1 MSPRPFSPQGTW
13 VAIDVE
19 TTGLDPQVDRI
30 IELGAVRFSGGAP
43 VASFG
48 SLVDPGR
55 PLPAAVVSLTG
66 LTDADLAGAPAIE
79 QVLPS
84 FATFVG
90 QDPLVGHNL
99 AFDLAFLEQAGRLGG
114 PGRDHDSPGDGGG
127 PPHCGTWVGRT
138 DQPDLDTLLLARILL
153 PGRPSYSL
161 PALLVEAGFGR
172 TDGEGH
178 RAAVDAL
185 AAGRLVLWLTEQGL
199 AYPEAAMAAAAGWL
213 EPAAAQ
219 FPGLVAFLAGLES
232 VRPEVQS
239 NPVTATRRSGAAGG
253 GKQTSGAEATASHP
267 EGPVPRGGVDELIDE
282 LFEANGRL
290 ATVIDDYER
299 RPEQTE
305 MSRAILRALGQG
317 THLAV
322 EAGTGIGKSLA
333 YLAPALA
340 AAEATGERVLISTNT
355 LTLQDQLTERDLPVL
370 AAALGRPVNFAVL
383 KGRANYLCRRKWH
396 ELLGASLT
404 ADPVERVLGL
414 RLIFWGT
421 RTPTGE
427 LSELGLTGQEEALR
441 WLVSGDENCW
451 GSHCPHAAGCFVNQA
466 RRRAEQSDLVIANHA
481 LVCTNL
487 VAGGRLLP
495 DFAHL
500 ILDEAHHFAGV
511 ATEHLGLVAGHGEL
525 AGLVAAAGGRGARGS
540 GKSLAALRA
549 GSRQPDWPSPAAL
562 QDLNVQSQRVQAD
575 LRTFFRAL
583 GGALAGGSV
592 SGDGNLRAAGMT
604 AGAPPAEVRYGPRM
618 TGLPPGALELGLAA
632 AAGLEQ
638 LGKALGRL
646 AEGAPSPGAGL
657 EIGGLAKTLAI
668 QAAGLESLC
677 RAEADGWVYWLEE
690 APQGPNLR
698 GVPVDVAGALRT
710 QLWSSLSSVILV
722 SATLT
727 VQERFEHILGQLGLA
742 VPDSEPAASLLLHS
756 PFDYRS
762 QALLCVP
769 TDLPLPGSVT
779 DQVFVEACAEF
790 LADLLPAAGGRSL
803 VLFTSH
809 RALRLSY
816 SLLAEELA
824 AQGLDLYAQGVHGD
838 RSRLLRALR
847 SEERAVVFGSATFW
861 EGIDVRGPQ
870 LSCLVI
876 AKLPF
881 PRPDE
886 PVVAAR
892 QEKLTLEGKA
902 AFAHYSLPQA
912 VLRLRQGF
920 GRLIR
925 SGQDRGAVVILDARL
940 LRRRYGEV
948 FLRSLPRTSRCFAP
962 GHQVTR
968 EVGDWLAGE
977 AVASRSGVTWVRPP
991 EGANRTT

>member
-1 MSPRPFSPQGTW
+1 MSLRPFSPLGTW

-19 TTGLDPQVDRI
+19 TTGLDPQEDRI
-30 IELGAVRFSGGAP
+30 IELGAVRFSGGVP

-48 SLVDPGR
+48 SLVNPGR

-66 LTDADLAGAPAIE
+66 LTDAVLADAPSVE
-79 QVLPS
+79 QALPS
-84 FATFVG
+84 LVTFVG

-99 AFDLAFLEQAGRLGG
+99 DFDLAFLERAGRLG
-114 PGRDHDSPGDGGG
+114 PLGRDRDPLGTA
-127 PPHCGTWVGRT
+127 CGAPQPEAWDRRT
-138 DQPDLDTLLLARILL
+138 GQPDLDTLLLARILL
-153 PGRPSYSL
+153 PGLPSYSL
-161 PALLVEAGFGR
+161 PALLAEAGLGR
-172 TDGEGH
+172 PDGAGH
-178 RAAVDAL
+178 RAEADAQD
-185 AAGRLVLWLTEQGL
+185 AGRLVVWLFEQGF
-199 AYPEAAMAAAAGWL
+199 AYPATAVAAAAGWL

-219 FPGLVAFLAGLES
+219 FPGLMAFVVGLGSAHREAQ
-232 VRPEVQS
+232 VP
-239 NPVTATRRSGAAGG
+239 PGAADGRRGAGCG
-253 GKQTSGAEATASHP
+253 GKWPAGAEGTASHP
-267 EGPVPRGGVDELIDE
+267 EGRVPRGGLDELIDE
-282 LFEANGRL
+282 LFEDTGRL

-299 RPEQTE
+299 RPEQTN
-305 MSRAILRALGQG
+305 MSRAILKALRQG

-355 LTLQDQLTERDLPVL
+355 VTLQDQLTERDLPLL

-421 RTPTGE
+421 RTRTGE

-451 GSHCPHAAGCFVNQA
+451 GSHCRQAADCCVNRA
-466 RRRAEQSDLVIANHA
+466 RRRAEQADLVIANHA

-525 AGLVAAAGGRGARGS
+525 AGLVAAAGGRGVRGA
-540 GKSLAALRA
+540 GRGLAALQA
-549 GSRQPDWPSPAAL
+549 GSGHPDWPLPAAL
-562 QDLNVQSQRVQAD
+562 QDLSVRSQRVQAD
-575 LRTFFRAL
+575 LRTLFRAL
-583 GGALAGGSV
+583 GGALAGGNI
-592 SGDGNLRAAGMT
+592 SGDGDLGTAGMT
-604 AGAPPAEVRYGPRM
+604 AGGPAVEVRYGPEM
-618 TGLPPGALELGLAA
+618 TGLPPGGLQLGLAA

-646 AEGAPSPGAGL
+646 ADEAPSPGAGL
-657 EIGGLAKTLAI
+657 EIGQLAKTLAI

-677 RAEADGWVYWLEE
+677 RAAACDWVYWLED
-690 APQGPNLR
+690 APQGPSLR
-698 GVPVDVAGALRT
+698 GVPVEVSEPLRA
-710 QLWSSLSSVILV
+710 QLWSSLSAVILV

-742 VPDSEPAASLLLHS
+742 GGDSEPAASLLLHS

-809 RALRLSY
+809 RALRHSY

-824 AQGLDLYAQGVHGD
+824 AQGLDLYVQGVHGD

-886 PVVAAR
+886 PIVAAR
-892 QEKLTLEGKA
+892 QEKLALEGKA

-962 GHQVTR
+962 SHQVTR

-977 AVASRSGVTWVRPP
+977 ASAPRSGVTWVRPA
-991 EGANRTT
+991 EGANRTP